1 MSPFPLGIL
10 ASARRAGA
18 SYFAEVMADSPI
30 AYWRMDESSGSVL
43 TDATGSHHGTI
54 SGAAPTYGAP
64 SLLPSGEGTALGLP
78 SGVRTI
84 SVPHAAA
91 LNAVSGVG
99 ITISVWVKVD
109 NPSSDALQV
118 IIEKNALSGSS
129 NGQWGVWYDNRSSQG
144 SPRRIRFQ
152 MAGSGWVDWGGSVPE
167 AAVAAGGFLTCAVGA
182 AAPAMVYWNGIQVT
196 TGSTLNAWSAGNTLP
211 INIGRASAGFPLVGA
226 LDEISLFSG
235 ALAPARVL
243 AHAQAAG
250 VA

>member
-1 MSPFPLGIL
+1 MIPLGTL
-10 ASARRAGA
+10 ASARVAGA

-43 TDATGSHHGTI
+43 TDAIGSHHGTI

-64 SLLPSGEGTALGLP
+64 SLLPTGGGTALGLP

-91 LNAVSGVG
+91 LNAVTGVG
-99 ITISVWVKVD
+99 VTISAWVKID
-109 NPSSDALQV
+109 NPSSDGLQV

-152 MAGSGWVDWGGSVPE
+152 LSAAAAVVDWGGSVPE
-167 AAVAAGGFLTCAVGA
+167 AALAAGGFLTCAVGA
-182 AAPAMVYWNGIQVT
+182 SAPARIYWNGVQVA
-196 TGSTLNAWSAGNTLP
+196 TGSTASPWSAGNTLP
-211 INIGRASAGFPLVGA
+211 INIGRAAAGFPLVGA

-235 ALAPARVL
+235 DLAPARVF